1 MATSPATIA
10 HLADTLAALPLR
22 FGKMFG
28 EYAVYLDD
36 KVLGFVCD
44 DTFFLKI
51 TPAARTML
59 PDAEEGPA
67 YPGSKPYLILS
78 EALDDP
84 DLSVR
89 ILRAVA
95 ADLPPPKTK
104 PKPKKPKVK

>member
-1 MATSPATIA
+1 MATSAATIA
-10 HLADTLAALPLR
+10 HLTDTLSALPLR

-28 EYAVYLDD
+28 EYGVYLDD

-51 TPAARTML
+51 TPTSRAML
-59 PDAEEGPA
+59 PNTEEGEA

-84 DLSVR
+84 DFAVQVLK
-89 ILRAVA
+89 AVA
-95 ADLPPPKTK
+95 ADLPPPK
-104 PKPKKPKVK
+104 PKKPKKNQS